1 MTVPSQA
8 APRPDAV
15 DGEDGLG
22 GTVVDGTPDDATSAG
37 TPDDATSADSAF
49 IDGPGVV
56 EDAEVE
62 GRSLSLFEGDE
73 GSLTYEQRRTL
84 VHLLKNRYISA
95 EQNPAEWHTLLDSQL
110 QLRSRL
116 NDLFLELHVDLRAQ
130 VALKRQASPEGDGRF
145 PTLLHDVAHTR
156 EETILLVF
164 LRQRYRSDR
173 ADGVD
178 AVLVDR
184 DQLQAAVAHFRP
196 ADANDHAGDARKV
209 ENAVQSLQRSGILLK
224 TADEQRL
231 RVSPVIEV
239 LLPVSRLQELLHTLE
254 NLNGK
259 GAPAAPVEA
268 HAEELGLDMP
278 APARGNRTG
287 EDLGWLDAPEL
298 ADSDADAGSGTH
310 GTASEDDTEDE
321 RA

>member
-1 MTVPSQA
+1 MTVPAQA
-8 APRPDAV
+8 APPTD
-15 DGEDGLG
+15 DDGL
-22 GTVVDGTPDDATSAG
+22 
-37 TPDDATSADSAF
+37 ADVGEPAADVF
-49 IDGPGVV
+49 VDGPGVV

-84 VHLLKNRYISA
+84 VHLLKHRYISA
-95 EQNPAEWHTLLDSQL
+95 EQNPAEWRTLLDSQL

-130 VALKRQASPEGDGRF
+130 VALKRQAVPEGDGRF

-173 ADGVD
+173 ADGAD

-184 DQLQAAVAHFRP
+184 DQLQAAVAQFRP
-196 ADANDHAGDARKV
+196 ADANDLAGDTRKV

-224 TADEQRL
+224 TADDQRL

-239 LLPVSRLQELLHTLE
+239 LLPVARLQELLRTLE
-254 NLNGK
+254 SLNGK
-259 GAPAAPVEA
+259 EQAPAAPEA
-268 HAEELGLDMP
+268 VADELGLDMR
-278 APARGNRTG
+278 AGKRANRTG

-298 ADSDADAGSGTH
+298 DETDGQTDTYGQSDT
-310 GTASEDDTEDE
+310 DDTSETAAGE